1 MTDFSS
7 IKRPHKSYLPY
18 VMKVCTFFATY
29 LKLLLEKTSNAGLVY
44 SRTSCNIRCKH
55 RIIHVVES
63 ELRFFACVPSGTLF
77 ICVCSEK
84 SKIITNTT
92 WQLARV
98 MHPGRLPLLLCSL
111 IFLLRIRMSK
121 WSSAR
126 AFHHSMLIFFVL
138 NGENP
143 GLKTPLFVIIR

>member
-1 MTDFSS
+1 MTDFSC

-18 VMKVCTFFATY
+18 VIKVCTFFATY

-77 ICVCSEK
+77 MCVCSEK
-84 SKIITNTT
+84 SKIKTNGHIQVATLGVVVRENFMLQ
-92 WQLARV
+92 QLLMNV
-98 MHPGRLPLLLCSL
+98 CVV
-111 IFLLRIRMSK
+111 IF
-121 WSSAR
+121 
-126 AFHHSMLIFFVL
+126 
-138 NGENP
+138 
-143 GLKTPLFVIIR
+143 IINANW

>member
-18 VMKVCTFFATY
+18 VIKVCTFFATY

-55 RIIHVVES
+55 GIIHVVES
-63 ELRFFACVPSGTLF
+63 ELRFFACVPSGALF

-84 SKIITNTT
+84 SKIKTNGHIQVATLGVVVRENFMLQ
-92 WQLARV
+92 QLLMNV
-98 MHPGRLPLLLCSL
+98 CVV
-111 IFLLRIRMSK
+111 IF
-121 WSSAR
+121 
-126 AFHHSMLIFFVL
+126 
-138 NGENP
+138 
-143 GLKTPLFVIIR
+143 IIDGN